1 MVVSGTKV
9 GAGSDTLTPEAV
21 TKRIAPVAG
30 FELVDA
36 NAPKVFKTG
45 EQVFA
50 AVCTACHTAGVAGAP
65 KIGDNAAWAPFIKA
79 GYESLLNVALHGK
92 GGMPAKGGNP
102 TLSDYEVARA
112 VVYMANKSG
121 ASLPE
126 PAAPA
131 EEGAKKEEAA
141 APAAAAPAAA
151 APAPAAAAP
160 AVAAPA
166 AAAPAPA
173 AAAPRRNRP
182 PSTRPAKSS
191 TRASASPVT
200 PPAWPTRQVRRQGR
214 LGALHQDRHGRDG
227 EGRHAGQAAHAAQGR
242 RGHRHGRRHPRGR
255 AIHGGRGQVVR
266 RSAPPEGGTAKDPWN
281 SKGLLHWRTP
291 GLPATRTRILATAP
305 SVRASARV
313 APARRK
319 CGPRA
324 IHQAAAGSS
333 SDMPSCTRRCS
344 HRLGR

>member
-1 MVVSGTKV
+1 MSNEQEHIEEHSSPIKTPKQLVVTIVLSFVIPIAIIILLVNMVVSGNKT

-36 NAPKVFKTG
+36 NAPRVFKTG

-65 KIGDNAAWAPFIKA
+65 KMGDNAAWAPFIKA
-79 GYESLLNVALHGK
+79 GYDTMLNVALHGK

-131 EEGAKKEEAA
+131 EEGAKKEADATAAVAAPAVAA
-141 APAAAAPAAA
+141 AAAGTPAAGATPAAPGAAATPAASSTAATPAANAGAAAAAAAPAAA

-160 AVAAPA
+160 AAP
-166 AAAPAPA
+166 
-173 AAAPRRNRP
+173 
-182 PSTRPAKSS
+182 
-191 TRASASPVT
+191 
-200 PPAWPTRQVRRQGR
+200 Q
-214 LGALHQDRHGRDG
+214 
-227 EGRHAGQAAHAAQGR
+227 
-242 RGHRHGRRHPRGR
+242 
-255 AIHGGRGQVVR
+255 
-266 RSAPPEGGTAKDPWN
+266 
-281 SKGLLHWRTP
+281 
-291 GLPATRTRILATAP
+291 
-305 SVRASARV
+305 
-313 APARRK
+313 
-319 CGPRA
+319 
-324 IHQAAAGSS
+324 QAAAVNPAGEKLYKSVCFACHATGVANAPKFG
-333 SDMPSCTRRCS
+333 DKAAWAPYIKTGMDAMVKVAMQGKPPMPPKGGAANASEEDIRAAVQYMVD
-344 HRLGR
+344 HAQ

>member
-1 MVVSGTKV
+1 MSNQQEHIEEHSSPIKTPKQLIVTAILAFVVPIGIIILLVNMVVSGTKV

-65 KIGDNAAWAPFIKA
+65 KIGDNAAWAPFIKS

-131 EEGAKKEEAA
+131 EDGAKKEEAA

-160 AVAAPA
+160 AAEAPA

-173 AAAPRRNRP
+173 AAAPAP
-182 PSTRPAKSS
+182 
-191 TRASASPVT
+191 
-200 PPAWPTRQVRRQGR
+200 Q
-214 LGALHQDRHGRDG
+214 
-227 EGRHAGQAAHAAQGR
+227 QAAVNPAGEKLYKSVCFACHATGVANAPKFGDKAAWEPYIKTGMDAMVKVAMQGK
-242 RGHRHGRRHPRGR
+242 PPMPPK
-255 AIHGGRGQVVR
+255 GG
-266 RSAPPEGGTAKDPWN
+266 A
-281 SKGLLHWRTP
+281 
-291 GLPATRTRILATAP
+291 ATATEEDI
-305 SVRASARV
+305 RAAV
-313 APARRK
+313 
-319 CGPRA
+319 
-324 IHQAAAGSS
+324 QYMVDAAK
-333 SDMPSCTRRCS
+333 
-344 HRLGR
+344 

>member
-1 MVVSGTKV
+1 MVPIGIIILLVNMVVSGTKV

-141 APAAAAPAAA
+141 APAAAAPA
-151 APAPAAAAP
+151 P
-160 AVAAPA
+160 
-166 AAAPAPA
+166 
-173 AAAPRRNRP
+173 PRRLLPLPPRPSRLPQPQRP
-182 PSTRPAKSS
+182 PRRCCARAATGRRQPGRRKLYKSVCFACHATGVANAPSSATRPPG
-191 TRASASPVT
+191 SPT
-200 PPAWPTRQVRRQGR
+200 SRPAWTR
-214 LGALHQDRHGRDG
+214 
-227 EGRHAGQAAHAAQGR
+227 
-242 RGHRHGRRHPRGR
+242 
-255 AIHGGRGQVVR
+255 
-266 RSAPPEGGTAKDPWN
+266 W
-281 SKGLLHWRTP
+281 
-291 GLPATRTRILATAP
+291 
-305 SVRASARV
+305 
-313 APARRK
+313 
-319 CGPRA
+319 
-324 IHQAAAGSS
+324 
-333 SDMPSCTRRCS
+333 
-344 HRLGR
+344 

>member
-1 MVVSGTKV
+1 MSNEQEHIEEHSSPIKTPKQLVVTIVLSFVIPIAIIILLVNMVVSGNKV
-9 GAGSDTLTPEAV
+9 GAGSDTLTQEAI

-65 KIGDNAAWAPFIKA
+65 KMGDNAAWAPFIKS
-79 GYESLLNVALHGK
+79 GYDTMLNVALHGK

-131 EEGAKKEEAA
+131 EEGAKKEADAAPAAATAPAAAAAPAA

-151 APAPAAAAP
+151 ATAAAAP
-160 AVAAPA
+160 TAAAPA
-166 AAAPAPA
+166 AAAPAAPA
-173 AAAPRRNRP
+173 AAP
-182 PSTRPAKSS
+182 
-191 TRASASPVT
+191 
-200 PPAWPTRQVRRQGR
+200 Q
-214 LGALHQDRHGRDG
+214 
-227 EGRHAGQAAHAAQGR
+227 
-242 RGHRHGRRHPRGR
+242 
-255 AIHGGRGQVVR
+255 
-266 RSAPPEGGTAKDPWN
+266 
-281 SKGLLHWRTP
+281 
-291 GLPATRTRILATAP
+291 
-305 SVRASARV
+305 
-313 APARRK
+313 
-319 CGPRA
+319 
-324 IHQAAAGSS
+324 QAAAVNPAGEKLYKSVCFACHATGVANAPKFG
-333 SDMPSCTRRCS
+333 DKAAWDPYIKTGMDAMVKVAMQGKPPMPPKGGAANASEDDIRAAVQYMVDAAK
-344 HRLGR
+344 